1 MPKRKLS
8 DVDSGPKRT
17 YNVQTMRLTQKFEQG
32 VVLLSRALKV
42 AKGFERQKLS
52 RREKTAKSQG
62 SSEAL
67 QKIAEEIAFIKSLD
81 PTATAQKYL
90 FKQLFKTKRIS
101 EAPAFIQF
109 KEAKNISTEGP
120 QSTAEANVTARLY
133 KSNPVKNAFPNIMTD
148 IRKLLGVEEVASGK
162 KEKGKE
168 EKGKEAGS
176 KESAT
181 KTKTEQRAVSVSDS
195 EPEDPRIAA
204 AAAKF
209 DEEEGDERSEGGEE
223 SEGDEVMSDAESIDY
238 AQFDSRL
245 APGSED
251 EDEECADGA
260 ASDDG
265 GSDGGVNL
273 QTPSDMSISRSPS
286 PDSPPAKKQKAK
298 SSTSSAPATST
309 TFLPSLT
316 MGGYFSG
323 SESEPEDIDGQQ
335 PRRKNRM
342 GQQARRALWE
352 KKYGSGANHVK
363 QQQQQQKRSRDSG
376 WDMRRGATDGSEGPR
391 GRRGQGRGPAGRSQ
405 HGGDRPQRGPPAQ
418 RRKPEDD
425 KPLHPSW
432 EAAKRAKEQ
441 KATAAF
447 QGKKV
452 TFD

>member
-67 QKIAEEIAFIKSLD
+67 QKIAEEIAFIKSFD

-148 IRKLLGVEEVASGK
+148 IKKLLGVEEVAGGK
-162 KEKGKE
+162 K

-251 EDEECADGA
+251 EDEEGADGA

-273 QTPSDMSISRSPS
+273 QAPSDMSISRSPS

-363 QQQQQQKRSRDSG
+363 QQQQQQQKRSRDSG

-405 HGGDRPQRGPPAQ
+405 HSGDRPQRGPPAQ

>member
-81 PTATAQKYL
+81 ITATAQKYL

-162 KEKGKE
+162 K

-251 EDEECADGA
+251 EDEEGADGA

-273 QTPSDMSISRSPS
+273 QAPSDMSISRSPS

>member
-109 KEAKNISTEGP
+109 KESKNISAEGP
-120 QSTAEANVTARLY
+120 QSTSEANVTARLY
-133 KSNPVKNAFPNIMTD
+133 KSNPVKNVFPNIMTD
-148 IRKLLGVEEVASGK
+148 IKKLLGVEEVAGGK

-168 EKGKEAGS
+168 TGS
-176 KESAT
+176 KGSAP

-204 AAAKF
+204 AAAQF
-209 DEEEGDERSEGGEE
+209 DEEGGEE
-223 SEGDEVMSDAESIDY
+223 SDQGDQGDQVMSDVESMDF

-245 APGSED
+245 APGSDD
-251 EDEECADGA
+251 ENEEGADGA
-260 ASDDG
+260 ASDDDDDDDDD

-273 QTPSDMSISRSPS
+273 EAPSDMSISRSPS

-298 SSTSSAPATST
+298 SSTTSSAPATST

-363 QQQQQQKRSRDSG
+363 QQRDQQKRSRDSG

-391 GRRGQGRGPAGRSQ
+391 GRRGQGRGAVGRSQ
-405 HGGDRPQRGPPAQ
+405 HGGDRHQRGPPVQ

>member
-67 QKIAEEIAFIKSLD
+67 QKIAEEIEFIKSLD

-109 KEAKNISTEGP
+109 KESKNISAEGP
-120 QSTAEANVTARLY
+120 RSTAEANVTARLY

-148 IRKLLGVEEVASGK
+148 IKKLLGVEDVAGGK
-162 KEKGKE
+162 KEKS
-168 EKGKEAGS
+168 KEAGS
-176 KESAT
+176 KENAP

-204 AAAKF
+204 AVAKF
-209 DEEEGDERSEGGEE
+209 DEEEGVEGEE
-223 SEGDEVMSDAESIDY
+223 SEEGDEVMSDAESIDF

-251 EDEECADGA
+251 EDEDGADGA
-260 ASDDG
+260 ASDDD
-265 GSDGGVNL
+265 GSDGGVSL
-273 QTPSDMSISRSPS
+273 KAPSDMSISRSPS
-286 PDSPPAKKQKAK
+286 PDSPPAKKAK
-298 SSTSSAPATST
+298 SSKTLSAPATST

-323 SESEPEDIDGQQ
+323 SESEPEDIEGQQ

-363 QQQQQQKRSRDSG
+363 QQQNQQKRSRDNG

-391 GRRGQGRGPAGRSQ
+391 GRRGQGRGARPQ
-405 HGGDRPQRGPPAQ
+405 YGGDRPQRGPPVQ

-441 KATAAF
+441 KVTAAF

>member
-67 QKIAEEIAFIKSLD
+67 QKIAEEIAFLKSLD

-109 KEAKNISTEGP
+109 KESKNISTEGP

-148 IRKLLGVEEVASGK
+148 IKKLLGVEEVAGGK
-162 KEKGKE
+162 KD
-168 EKGKEAGS
+168 KGKEAGS

-209 DEEEGDERSEGGEE
+209 DEEEGDEKSEGGEE
-223 SEGDEVMSDAESIDY
+223 GEGDEVMSEAESIDY

-251 EDEECADGA
+251 EDEEGADGA
-260 ASDDG
+260 ASDDS

-273 QTPSDMSISRSPS
+273 QAPSDMSISRSPS
-286 PDSPPAKKQKAK
+286 PDSPPAKKQKGK

-323 SESEPEDIDGQQ
+323 SESEPENIDEQQ

-363 QQQQQQKRSRDSG
+363 QQQQQQQKRSRDSG

-391 GRRGQGRGPAGRSQ
+391 GRRGQGRGPPGRSQ

>member
-67 QKIAEEIAFIKSLD
+67 QKIAEEIAFIKSFD

-148 IRKLLGVEEVASGK
+148 IKKLLGVEEVAGGK
-162 KEKGKE
+162 K

-251 EDEECADGA
+251 EDEEGADGA

-273 QTPSDMSISRSPS
+273 QAPSDMSISRSPS

>member
-109 KEAKNISTEGP
+109 KEAKNISTQGP

-148 IRKLLGVEEVASGK
+148 IKKLLGVEEVAGGK
-162 KEKGKE
+162 K

-176 KESAT
+176 KESTT

-238 AQFDSRL
+238 AQFDSML

-251 EDEECADGA
+251 EDEEGADGA

-265 GSDGGVNL
+265 NSDGGVNL
-273 QTPSDMSISRSPS
+273 QAPSDMSISRSPS

-298 SSTSSAPATST
+298 SSTSSAPPTST

-363 QQQQQQKRSRDSG
+363 QQQQQQKRSRDNG

-391 GRRGQGRGPAGRSQ
+391 GRRGQGRGPAERSQ

-452 TFD
+452 TF